1 MRVLVIAVYTLAGLG
16 SGWLVWGDSA
26 RASTPT
32 GVAQPFLVA
41 GQGMVSP
48 GGRFAPSPYPVPTV
62 VSPTSVSPTSGTAG
76 STPPN
81 GTHQYYRTQY
91 YQDYQSVPVDSFH
104 ITDPTTSLTT
114 GPSLLRPPKPKPV
127 IVPTRGDATGLPA
140 VPTPNGGTQPPVVI
154 PTRPLPPPTGT
165 HPSPMDDTLA
175 PFSLEPG
182 RVVMVGEV
190 RVVGGNLSI
199 AQFVQNTVTT
209 QAGGTAT
216 REQLEQD
223 VANLLATGI
232 FLGVS
237 YQTYSARD
245 GLLVV
250 FRVQPIVVR
259 SLQLLGAKVLNPAKA
274 TELLGIQRG
283 VMIDPIALD
292 AGAHKI
298 NQWYQEKGY
307 TLAKVLA
314 IRPSREGVVVLEV
327 AEGVIGSIAFRFFD
341 RDGNPV
347 DANNQPI
354 QGRTKE
360 SFLREQVKL
369 REGEVFRE
377 PVAQGDLQR
386 LYGLGLFGGVGLSLR
401 GEADQVAVIYDLQ
414 EIPSRSLN
422 FGGGYSDSA
431 GIYGML
437 TYSDRNFKGLGQQLG
452 TNLLVGTRDAQFDV
466 NFKNPYRDTA
476 PDRLG
481 YAFNIF
487 RRRTLALTFTGGDPE
502 VDLPNNDLPRLG
514 RFGGSL
520 ALERPLSPTWMGA
533 LGLSYVRASVRD
545 SDGNL
550 SPKDELGNNL
560 SFSGTGID
568 DLLTVTFEAV
578 KDQRNH
584 PTNPTQGSRLSL
596 SMEQSIPVGLGN
608 VLMNRVRADY
618 RYYLPVDWL
627 KFADSPEVLAFNI
640 QGGTVMGDLPPYEA
654 FNLGGL
660 NSVRGYGLAEVG
672 SGRTYVVAS
681 TEYRFPIYKIF
692 SGVVFADFGSDLGS
706 GDTVPG
712 EPADLRGKPGTGFG
726 MGLGV
731 RVQSPVGLIRADYGI
746 NDAGDALLQFGLGQR
761 F

>member
-1 MRVLVIAVYTLAGLG
+1 MRVLVIAVYALAGLG
-16 SGWLVWGDSA
+16 GGWLVWSNGA
-26 RASTPT
+26 RANTPA
-32 GVAQPFLVA
+32 GVAEPLAA
-41 GQGMVSP
+41 GQGMTIAQY
-48 GGRFAPSPYPVPTV
+48 RVPTV
-62 VSPTSVSPTSGTAG
+62 VSPTPAVAG
-76 STPPN
+76 SPASN
-81 GTHQYYRTQY
+81 GAQY
-91 YQDYQSVPVDSFH
+91 YQDYQPVPVDSFH
-104 ITDPTTSLTT
+104 LTDPTASLIT

-127 IVPTRGDATGLPA
+127 VVPIRGDETRFPA
-140 VPTPNGGTQPPVVI
+140 DSTANGVASPPVVI
-154 PTRPLPPPTGT
+154 PTRPMPPPIGT
-165 HPSPMDDTLA
+165 NPPPIDDTLK
-175 PFSLEPG
+175 PIVLEPA
-182 RVVMVGEV
+182 RAVMVGEV
-190 RVVGGNLSI
+190 RVVGGNTNL
-199 AQFVQNTVTT
+199 AQFVQNAVTT

-223 VANLLATGI
+223 VADLLATGI
-232 FLGVS
+232 FLTVN
-237 YQTYSARD
+237 YQTYSASN

-283 VMIDPIALD
+283 VMIDPIALN

-298 NQWYQEKGY
+298 NQWYQENGY

-327 AEGVIGSIAFRFFD
+327 SEGVIGSIAFRFFD
-341 RDGNPV
+341 RDGSPV
-347 DANNQPI
+347 DADKQPI

-360 SFLREQVKL
+360 PFLREQVKL
-369 REGEVFRE
+369 QEGEVFRE

-386 LYGLGLFGGVGLSLR
+386 LYALGLFGGVGLSLS

-431 GIYGML
+431 GIYGTL
-437 TYSDRNFKGLGQQLG
+437 TYSDRNFNGLGQQLG

-481 YAFNIF
+481 YSFDIF

-520 ALERPLSPTWMGA
+520 TLERPLSPAWMGA
-533 LGLSYVRASVRD
+533 LGLSYVRSSVRD
-545 SDGNL
+545 SDGKL

-568 DLLTVTFEAV
+568 DLLTVSFEAV
-578 KDQRNH
+578 NDQRDN

-596 SMEQSIPVGLGN
+596 NMEQSIPMGLGN
-608 VLMNRVRADY
+608 ILMNRVRADY

-627 KFADSPEVLAFNI
+627 KFADQPEVLAFNV
-640 QGGTVMGDLPPYEA
+640 QGGTVMGNLPPYEA

-660 NSVRGYGLAEVG
+660 NSVRGYGIAEVG

-692 SGVVFADFGSDLGS
+692 GGVVFADFGSDLGS

-712 EPADLRGKPGTGFG
+712 EPAEIRGKPGTGFG

-746 NDAGDALLQFGLGQR
+746 NDEGDTLLQFGFGQR